1 MKPGYESDMQRQVAR
16 GITARPVGRG
26 VLLEIPCTG
35 GHTVEHALDKML
47 PPDAM
52 PRQLAQRGWRI
63 ARRKATCPDCVTK
76 EKNVSSHLVTRAELS
91 AEPFS
96 RQPAAP
102 PPPAVAAVA
111 PEREATP
118 DAKRVHRTV
127 MEALMS
133 VYDDDAKRYTGGYTD
148 ARVAEE
154 TGAALAYVAKVREDY
169 FGPIAEPAEIVALRK
184 DHAAVIEA
192 IAAVRRDM
200 ATVRQGFEAT
210 LADLDKKAQG
220 IGHRLD
226 NAAQANGWKR

>member
-1 MKPGYESDMQRQVAR
+1 MKPGYQEDMQRMVAK
-16 GITARPVGRG
+16 GIIARPVGRG
-26 VLLEIPCTG
+26 VILEIPCTG
-35 GHTVEHALDKML
+35 GHTAEHTLDRML

-76 EKNVSSHLVTRAELS
+76 ETTTMP
-91 AEPFS
+91 EPT
-96 RQPAAP
+96 AITAP
-102 PPPAVAAVA
+102 Q
-111 PEREATP
+111 EREATP

-148 ARVAEE
+148 AKVAEE

-169 FGPIAEPAEIVALRK
+169 FGPIAEPAEIVALRE
-184 DHAAVIEA
+184 DYAAVIEA

-200 ATVRQGFEAT
+200 ATMRQGFETA
-210 LADLDKKAQG
+210 LADLDKKAQA
-220 IGHRLD
+220 IGTKLD
-226 NAAQANGWKR
+226 AAAQANGWKR

>member
-35 GHTVEHALDKML
+35 GHTVEHTLDRML

-63 ARRKATCPDCVTK
+63 ERRKATCPDCVTK
-76 EKNVSSHLVTRAELS
+76 EKKTMSV
-91 AEPFS
+91 
-96 RQPAAP
+96 QPAPVLRAVDTPATP
-102 PPPAVAAVA
+102 PSEGAKMQRRLAYTAIEDVYDEKLRTYTKGASDAGIAAVVGCSENLVA
-111 PEREATP
+111 GIRE
-118 DAKRVHRTV
+118 
-127 MEALMS
+127 EF
-133 VYDDDAKRYTGGYTD
+133 
-148 ARVAEE
+148 
-154 TGAALAYVAKVREDY
+154 
-169 FGPIAEPAEIVALRK
+169 FGPAAMPEPPEVIALRE

-200 ATVRQGFEAT
+200 ASVRSSFETT
-210 LADLDKKAQG
+210 LADLDKKATG

>member
-1 MKPGYESDMQRQVAR
+1 MKPGYQDDMQRMVAR
-16 GITARPVGRG
+16 GIIARAVGRG
-26 VLLEIPCTG
+26 VILEIPCTG
-35 GHTVEHALDKML
+35 GHIAEHTLDRML

-52 PRQLAQRGWRI
+52 PRQLAQRGWRL
-63 ARRKATCPDCVTK
+63 ARRKATCPDCVNK
-76 EKNVSSHLVTRAELS
+76 EKPVSSHLVTRAELS
-91 AEPFS
+91 AEPLP
-96 RQPAAP
+96 RQPAA

-169 FGPIAEPAEIVALRK
+169 FGPIAEPAEIEELRAELKGLREGISSINETYNRAIKALETR
-184 DHAAVIEA
+184 AGEIEA
-192 IAAVRRDM
+192 TIVK
-200 ATVRQGFEAT
+200 
-210 LADLDKKAQG
+210 L
-220 IGHRLD
+220 
-226 NAAQANGWKR
+226 AQANGWKR